1 MRERI
6 AESAEQLATS
16 WVDMGHGAPTIIALA
31 QLCGRVLV
39 HGPLY
44 AEELSSEA
52 KAILFT
58 AACRGMLEIRGTNAA
73 YESAARL
80 LTVHIERD
88 ADARIQFRAPG
99 NIEQNVR
106 FLDGFRQL
114 CAHGY
119 VMHHLYHEFTLTPA
133 GFALAKSIQLDE
145 IEPLLVFQQ
154 ECGPG

>member
-6 AESAEQLATS
+6 AESVEQLATC
-16 WVDMGHGAPTIIALA
+16 WVDMGYGAPTIIALA

-39 HGPLY
+39 HGPAY
-44 AEELSSEA
+44 VEELSPEA
-52 KAILFT
+52 KVILFT
-58 AACRGMLEIRGTNAA
+58 AARRGMLEIRGTNAA

-80 LTVHIERD
+80 LTVHVERD
-88 ADARIQFRAPG
+88 TDVRIQFRAPG

-119 VMHHLYHEFTLTPA
+119 VIHHLYHEFTLTPA
-133 GFALAKSIQLDE
+133 GFALAKTIHSDE
-145 IEPLLVFQQ
+145 IEPLLAFQQ